1 MKKQSSLFARAAAAP
16 HMIWAVVFIVVPLL
30 TVIYYAFT
38 DANGSFSFESIL
50 KLRDY
55 LPTIGLSMWLGL
67 ISTVI
72 CFLLA
77 YPFAYFLAQ
86 RSENAQRTMILLVML
101 PMWMNLLIRTYSWML
116 ILERNGILNKL
127 LMLVGL
133 GRESGFLNTGGAV
146 VLGMVYNYLPYMIL
160 PIYTIMA
167 KLDRNVIQAAQDL
180 GGNRFNVLFRVI
192 FPLSLPGVIS
202 GVTMVFVPSVSTFYI
217 SQKLG
222 GGSFL
227 LIGDAIESQF
237 QSVNNFNLGASLSL
251 ILMVLILIS
260 MAVMNRF
267 TDDDSEGLIV

>member
-1 MKKQSSLFARAAAAP
+1 MKKESSFFARAAAAP
-16 HMIWAVVFIVVPLL
+16 HMIWAAIFIAVPLFV
-30 TVIYYAFT
+30 VIYYAFT
-38 DANGSFSFESIL
+38 DAGGAFSLDSIK

-55 LPTIGLSMWLGL
+55 WPTIGLSMWLGL

-77 YPFAYFLAQ
+77 YPFAYFLSQKSA
-86 RSENAQRTMILLVML
+86 NAQRTMILLVML

-116 ILERNGILNKL
+116 ILERNGILNRL
-127 LMLVGL
+127 LILVGL
-133 GRESGFLNTGGAV
+133 GRQNGFLNTGGAV

-160 PIYTIMA
+160 PIFTIMS
-167 KLDRNVIQAAQDL
+167 KLDHNVIQAAQDL

-192 FPLSLPGVIS
+192 FPLSLPGVVS
-202 GVTMVFVPSVSTFYI
+202 GITMVFVPSVSTFYI

-260 MAVMNRF
+260 MAIMNRF
-267 TDDDSEGLIV
+267 TDDDTEGMIL

>member
-1 MKKQSSLFARAAAAP
+1 MKKKASLFARAAAAP
-16 HMIWAVVFIVVPLL
+16 HMVWAVVFIVIPLL
-30 TVIYYAFT
+30 VVIYYAFT
-38 DANGSFSFESIL
+38 DAKGQFSLDSIVL
-50 KLRDY
+50 LRDY
-55 LPTIGLSMWLGL
+55 LPTIGLSMWFGL

-77 YPFAYFLAQ
+77 YPFAYFLSQ
-86 RSENAQRTMILLVML
+86 KSENAQRMMILLVML

-127 LMLVGL
+127 LTLVGL
-133 GRESGFLNTGGAV
+133 GTPNGFLNTGGAV

-160 PIYTIMA
+160 PIYTVMS
-167 KLDRNVIQAAQDL
+167 KLDHNVIHAAQDL
-180 GGNRFNVLFRVI
+180 GGNRFNVITRVI
-192 FPLSLPGVIS
+192 FPLSLPGVVS
-202 GVTMVFVPSVSTFYI
+202 GITMVFVPSVSTFYI

-260 MAVMNRF
+260 MAIMNRF
-267 TDDDSEGLIV
+267 TDDDSGGMII

>member
-1 MKKQSSLFARAAAAP
+1 MKKSSFFSRMAVAP
-16 HMIWAVVFIVVPLL
+16 HMVWAVVFIVVPLL
-30 TVIYYAFT
+30 AVIYYAFT
-38 DANGSFSFESIL
+38 NAKGQFSFESIF

-55 LPTIGLSMWLGL
+55 LPTIGLSMWFGL
-67 ISTVI
+67 LSTVI

-77 YPFAYFLAQ
+77 YPFAYFLSQKQA
-86 RSENAQRTMILLVML
+86 NAQRTMILLVML

-127 LMLVGL
+127 LTLIGL
-133 GRESGFLNTGGAV
+133 GRPNGFLNTGGAV

-160 PIYTIMA
+160 PIFTIMS
-167 KLDRNVIQAAQDL
+167 KLDRSVIEAAQDL
-180 GGNRFNVLFRVI
+180 GGSRFNVLFRVI
-192 FPLSLPGVIS
+192 FPLSLPGVVS
-202 GVTMVFVPSVSTFYI
+202 GITMVFVPSVSTFYI

-260 MAVMNRF
+260 MAIMNRF
-267 TDDDSEGLIV
+267 TDDEEGGMII